1 MGESSRQLVGLLAE
15 PARLQVVA
23 ALTLGARTAP
33 DVVRATGL
41 DPRTVAAALRRLES
55 GGLVSMVDGEP
66 RLAEDRFREAA
77 RAEAPPP
84 TVEDHGAADPGT
96 AAVLRNFLRG
106 GRLVHIPA
114 ARAKRRTVLQHI
126 AAVFEPGVRY
136 PERQVDAMLR
146 AWYEDYVSLRRYLVD
161 EQLLAREGGEY
172 WRAGGW
178 VDVQAPDAQ
187 AEQPMRRERRVGAY
201 GLCDDDRGN
210 VLLVQLARGH
220 NQGRWTLPG
229 GGIDFG
235 ERPVEAVVREAREE
249 TGLDVEVVELLDVDT
264 ERLIVERHGQRIERN
279 PLRILYRVS
288 VVGGT
293 LGVLESGGTTAAA
306 AWVERSTLDERRLT
320 PYSAAV
326 LRSGRFSG

>member
-1 MGESSRQLVGLLAE
+1 
-15 PARLQVVA
+15 
-23 ALTLGARTAP
+23 
-33 DVVRATGL
+33 
-41 DPRTVAAALRRLES
+41 
-55 GGLVSMVDGEP
+55 
-66 RLAEDRFREAA
+66 
-77 RAEAPPP
+77 
-84 TVEDHGAADPGT
+84 VEDYGVIDPGT

-114 ARAKRRTVLQHI
+114 ARGKRRTVLQHI
-126 AAVFEPGVRY
+126 VALFEPGARY

-178 VDVQAPDAQ
+178 VDVQLPDVQAPDVRAD
-187 AEQPMRRERRVGAY
+187 QPMRRERRVGAY

-210 VLLVQLARGH
+210 VLLVQLARGQ

-235 ERPVEAVVREAREE
+235 EPPVDAVVREAREE

-264 ERLIVERHGQRIERN
+264 ERLVVERHGQRIERN
-279 PLRILYRVS
+279 PLRILYRVRA
-288 VVGGT
+288 VGGT
-293 LGVLESGGTTAAA
+293 LGVLESGGTTAAVAWA
-306 AWVERSTLDERRLT
+306 ARSTLDEWRLT

-326 LRSGRFSG
+326 LRSIRYSG